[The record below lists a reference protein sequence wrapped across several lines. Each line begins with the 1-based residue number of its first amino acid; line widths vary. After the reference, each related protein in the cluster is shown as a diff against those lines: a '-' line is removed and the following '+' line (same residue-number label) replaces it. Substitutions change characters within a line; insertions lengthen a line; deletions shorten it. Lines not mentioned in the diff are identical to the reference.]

1 MEFTLD
7 ISWPALF
14 LIFVVIG
21 LIIDPKDNKKS
32 KTMNKFETEKA
43 LDVLKEYQKY
53 FEEFLTKNIE
63 SNKKLTE
70 ENKKLRERI
79 HNMQTRSMVAGKK

>member
-70 ENKKLRERI
+70 ENKKLQERI
-79 HNMQTRSMVAGKK
+79 HTMQTRSMVAKK